1 MASLTSPTLPPLPP
15 PVVGRRVTT
24 VLTIDGGGIRGLIP
38 GRILAFLEK
47 KLQDLD
53 GPGARLADYF
63 DYIAG
68 TSTGGLIAA
77 MLAAPDKDK
86 RPLFSAKKINEF
98 YKENG
103 PRIFPQR
110 PWPDVA
116 NTLIEIEGPKY
127 DGKFLHSKIKS
138 LLGATRM
145 HETLTNVVIPTF
157 DIKNLQPTIFST
169 FDAHTMPLKDA
180 LLSDVCISTSAAP
193 TYLPA
198 HFFQTRDEATGNTR
212 DFNLIDGGVS
222 ANNPTLLTINQITR
236 KMIVD
241 KQHLFITGDGPT
253 DYDKFLVISIGTG
266 SAKNAAMYTAKDAAG
281 WGILSWLHSKE
292 GYTPIVDMFSYSSAA
307 LVDYNVSI
315 LFQALGSEKNY
326 LRIQDDSLKG
336 TAATVD
342 VATEENMEELVR
354 IGEGML
360 GKTVS
365 RVDMETGKPVPV
377 PEEGTNADALAR
389 FAKKL
394 SDERKARAAAAASSQ
409 GSKPASAL

>member
-1 MASLTSPTLPPLPP
+1 MASSLPQ
-15 PVVGRRVTT
+15 PVVGGRVT
-24 VLTIDGGGIRGLIP
+24 VLTIDGGGIRGIIP
-38 GRILAFLEK
+38 GTILAFLEK
-47 KLQDLD
+47 KLQELD
-53 GPGARLADYF
+53 GPEARLADYF

-68 TSTGGLIAA
+68 TSTGGLITA
-77 MLAAPDKDK
+77 MLTAPDKDK

-98 YKENG
+98 YMENG

-110 PWPDVA
+110 PWTDLV
-116 NTLIEIEGPKY
+116 NTLIEIKGPKY
-127 DGKFLHSKIKS
+127 DGKFLRSKIQS
-138 LLGATRM
+138 LLGTTRM
-145 HETLTNVVIPTF
+145 HETLTSIVIPTF
-157 DIKNLQPTIFST
+157 DVKNLQPTIFST
-169 FDAHTMPLKDA
+169 FDAQTMPLKDA

-198 HFFQTRDEATGNTR
+198 HFFQTKDEATGKTR

-241 KQHLFITGDGPT
+241 KQDLFTGGPT
-253 DYDKFLVISIGTG
+253 DYDKFLVISLGTG

-315 LFQALGSEKNY
+315 LFQALHSEKNY

-342 VATEENMEELVR
+342 VATKENMEELVR

-360 GKTVS
+360 AKTVS

-377 PEEGTNADALAR
+377 PEEGTNADALTR

-394 SDERKARAAAAASSQ
+394 SDERKARMTSSQ
-409 GSKPASAL
+409 GKPSSAL